1 MSGAYKI
8 VNTVAALEVEVG
20 MVATGKKAVGKVKLK
35 ISEKGTRVKIFN
47 IAV

>member
-1 MSGAYKI
+1 
-8 VNTVAALEVEVG
+8 VNTVATLVVEVG

-35 ISEKGTRVKIFN
+35 IFGPAKRVQIFS